1 MLYSAVDVLYMCVG
15 IDCAFFS
22 SFQSETDQISRY
34 LNDNNIKAK
43 VSSIFLFLILHDI
56 VCIV

>member
-1 MLYSAVDVLYMCVG
+1 MSYICVWELIVL
-15 IDCAFFS
+15 FFS